1 MAHSAMA
8 ALAQRFCVAAFA
20 MATVGAAH
28 AVALHA
34 LHGSTDS
41 LRTAWAEL
49 QQSDAE
55 FATFGEP
62 LRLASSQSSGEL
74 NGTLYGVVDT
84 PFPTMRPALSGAA
97 AWCAVLILDPNVHRC
112 SPRAAGIDVEFGESN
127 TPLAFSFQ
135 RTAGQDDYMQV
146 RLAAASGPLGTQDYA
161 IAFEAAPLDGRRSL
175 VHLAFSQRFGV
186 AARIA
191 MAAYF
196 NTVGRNKV
204 GFSIVDRDGA
214 GRPAYVRDLRGGLE
228 RNMMRYYLGIVAYL
242 GSLAAPAEQQP
253 DRRVRTWLALTERY
267 PLQLREDPGY
277 FERKSPDVRKQHA
290 GD

>member
-1 MAHSAMA
+1 
-8 ALAQRFCVAAFA
+8 
-20 MATVGAAH
+20 
-28 AVALHA
+28 
-34 LHGSTDS
+34 
-41 LRTAWAEL
+41 
-49 QQSDAE
+49 
-55 FATFGEP
+55 
-62 LRLASSQSSGEL
+62 
-74 NGTLYGVVDT
+74 
-84 PFPTMRPALSGAA
+84 
-97 AWCAVLILDPNVHRC
+97 
-112 SPRAAGIDVEFGESN
+112 
-127 TPLAFSFQ
+127 
-135 RTAGQDDYMQV
+135 
-146 RLAAASGPLGTQDYA
+146 
-161 IAFEAAPLDGRRSL
+161 
-175 VHLAFSQRFGV
+175 
-186 AARIA
+186 

-214 GRPAYVRDLRGGLE
+214 GRPDYVRDLRGGLE

>member
-1 MAHSAMA
+1 MA
-8 ALAQRFCVAAFA
+8 ALAQQVCVAAFA
-20 MATVGAAH
+20 MAMAGAAH

-34 LHGSTDS
+34 LDGSTDS
-41 LRTAWAEL
+41 LRTAWAAV
-49 QQSDAE
+49 QQSDTE

-74 NGTLYGVVDT
+74 RGTLYGIVET
-84 PFPTMRPALSGAA
+84 PFATMRPVLSDAA

-112 SPRAAGIDVEFGESN
+112 SPRAAGIDVGFGESN
-127 TPLAFSFQ
+127 TPIAFSFQ
-135 RTAGQDDYMQV
+135 RAAGPDDYLQV
-146 RLAAASGPLGTQDYA
+146 RLTAASGPLGTRDYA
-161 IAFEAAPLDGRRSL
+161 IDFEAAPLDAGRSL

-204 GFSIVDRDGA
+204 GFSIVGRDGA
-214 GRPAYVRDLRGGLE
+214 GRPDYVRDLRGGLE
-228 RNMMRYYLGIVAYL
+228 RNMMRYYFGIVAYL
-242 GSLAAPAEQQP
+242 GSLAAPPEQQP